1 MYKLFKG
8 ILLMVIL
15 ICSLASQAQAEVIT
29 VTGMGRYELTAG
41 NNESPAEAKKRAEK
55 AALRDAAKQAGLYLE
70 SQTEVKQGKLT
81 SDEVRM
87 LCAALLKVK
96 GVPKFK
102 VDSLADDS
110 FCYTCELTAQ
120 VDTDSITPEKIAEM
134 KEDLQRNQHK
144 QDLKEQVDQLEQE
157 LEENTAKYGEAIRR
171 YETEKRARKQK
182 AAQWREAAQKFKAGY
197 AFGSAFEA
205 LDNAIAVDPEDA
217 EAYLERGNLFLMF
230 QTYPKALAD
239 FDKAIALTPHDATA
253 YAAYG
258 SKGVVYSAM
267 KDYPKAIE
275 CYSSLLNGAPN
286 HVRALLSRSACYV
299 NLKEYQ
305 KALADVDKVL
315 TIEPQNMMAQK
326 KRQEISAVLR
336 DR

>member
-1 MYKLFKG
+1 MDKFFKG
-8 ILLMVIL
+8 VLL
-15 ICSLASQAQAEVIT
+15 LAALLYSFAGTACAEVIT
-29 VTGMGRYELTAG
+29 VTGMGRYELMAG
-41 NNESPAEAKKRAEK
+41 NNESPALAKARAEK
-55 AALRDAAKQAGLYLE
+55 DALRNAAEQAGVYLE
-70 SQTEVKQGKLT
+70 SKTEVQLGKLT
-81 SDEVRM
+81 TDEVRT

-96 GVPKFK
+96 GVSKFS
-102 VDSLADDS
+102 VTPLADDS

-120 VDTDSITPEKIAEM
+120 VDTASITPEKIAEL
-134 KEDLQRNQHK
+134 KEDFQRNQHK
-144 QDLKEQVDQLEQE
+144 QDLKKQVDQLEQE
-157 LEENTAKYGEAIRR
+157 QEENTAKYGEAIRQ
-171 YETEKRARKQK
+171 YETEKRARKQQ

-326 KRQEISAVLR
+326 KRQEISAALR